1 MSNKPIHLV
10 LHKTRGK
17 PMNEVEMKVKKVF
30 EDMLS
35 HNIITRLD
43 MPIED
48 YPNYQG
54 IVKMVKEYEE
64 SMLPN

>member
-1 MSNKPIHLV
+1 
-10 LHKTRGK
+10 
-17 PMNEVEMKVKKVF
+17 MNEVEMKVKKVF

-35 HNIITRLD
+35 HNILTPLD

-48 YPNYQG
+48 YPNYEI
-54 IVKMVKEYEE
+54 IVKMVKEYED